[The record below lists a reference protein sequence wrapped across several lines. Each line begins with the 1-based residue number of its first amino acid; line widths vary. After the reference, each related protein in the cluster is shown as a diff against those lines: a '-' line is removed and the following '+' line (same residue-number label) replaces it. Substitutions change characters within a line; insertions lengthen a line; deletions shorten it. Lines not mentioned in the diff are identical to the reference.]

1 MAKNI
6 IMPKA
11 GNTVESCVIATIN
24 VKEGDKVNVG
34 DVLFSY
40 ETDKTSI
47 EEVSEVAGTVLKV
60 LHAED
65 DEVPVFDNVMIIGEP
80 GEDISEFLS
89 GSATSAP
96 EASAPEAKVE
106 EVVSAPVQTEVT
118 QVKSDS
124 DLNISPRAQRLM
136 DELDVK
142 ENQITTA
149 SGVNERVMEAD
160 IMAAKENTVVSPAP
174 AAPVTATT
182 AAVAPQVS
190 GEESYK
196 VEYSGVRKAIA
207 KGMNASLKDAAQLTL
222 HTTFDATN
230 LMALREMIKS
240 NGEKLG
246 LENINLNDMI
256 TFAVSRVVPK
266 YPLLNSQVGEDHV
279 IAYNVAHIATA
290 VETEKGLM
298 VPVLKNADS
307 MSLNEMAKELRTLFA
322 ETKEGKLSPAKM
334 SGGSFTV
341 SNMGSLGVYGF
352 TPVINRPQA
361 AILGVGGLETK
372 VKMVA
377 GEVKPYQA
385 MHLSLT
391 FDHMPVDGMYA
402 GRLLNEL
409 CATLENFS
417 LALLK

>member
-47 EEVSEVAGTVLKV
+47 EELSEFEGTVLKV
-60 LHAED
+60 LYAED
-65 DEVPVFDNVMIIGEP
+65 DEVPVFENVMIIGEP
-80 GEDISEFLS
+80 GEDISEFLTENKEEEKAS
-89 GSATSAP
+89 DSKEITTDAP
-96 EASAPEAKVE
+96 
-106 EVVSAPVQTEVT
+106 SAPVQTETV

-142 ENQITTA
+142 ESQITTA
-149 SGVNERVMEAD
+149 SGVNNRVMEAD
-160 IMAAKENTVVSPAP
+160 IMKAKETPAI
-174 AAPVTATT
+174 AAQDSNNSVAQI
-182 AAVAPQVS
+182 AAVQPVAS

-207 KGMNASLKDAAQLTL
+207 KGMNSSLKDAAQLTL

-230 LMALREMIKS
+230 IMELRETIKT

-256 TFAVSRVVPK
+256 TFAVSRVVTK
-266 YPLLNSQVGEDHV
+266 YPLLNSQVANDHV

-290 VETEKGLM
+290 VETDKGLM

-307 MSLNEMAKELRTLFA
+307 MSLNQMAKELRSLFS
-322 ETKEGKLSPAKM
+322 ETKDGKLSPAKM

-341 SNMGSLGVYGF
+341 SNMGSLGIHGF

-361 AILGVGGLETK
+361 AILGVGGFETK
-372 VKMVA
+372 IRMVA

-402 GRLLNEL
+402 GRLLKEL